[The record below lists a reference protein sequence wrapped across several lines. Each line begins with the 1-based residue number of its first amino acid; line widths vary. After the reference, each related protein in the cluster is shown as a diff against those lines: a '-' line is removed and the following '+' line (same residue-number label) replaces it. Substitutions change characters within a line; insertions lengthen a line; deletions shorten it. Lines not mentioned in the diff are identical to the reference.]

1 MHPRASDAITPV
13 ILTLN
18 EDANIRATLESLSWA
33 RRVIVLDSGSTDRTE
48 AIARSFPNVDW
59 RVRRFDTHSEQWR
72 QALTAYGVTTDYTL
86 ALDADMRVSDALLQ
100 EIETAFLSGRLT
112 GGVIP
117 FEFRV
122 YGRRLAGT
130 LCPPQL
136 RLFRPDSVRIGQLGH
151 TQSFSID
158 GPVYEFTARLIHE
171 DWKDLDLWLASQL
184 RYSRLERARLESASR
199 RSLKDSLR
207 RLGVMPPIA
216 AAVAY
221 LRAGGPFGGAQARYY
236 ASQRLTYECILQLQ
250 LLEGRL
256 TKSVEKAPATEAD
269 RRPV

>member
-1 MHPRASDAITPV
+1 MYPRARDTITPV

-33 RRVIVLDSGSTDRTE
+33 RRVIVLDSASTDRTE

-59 RVRRFDTHSEQWR
+59 HVRRFDTHSEQWR
-72 QALTAYGVTTDYTL
+72 QALTAYGVATDYAL

-112 GGVIP
+112 GGMIP

-136 RLFRPDSVRIGQLGH
+136 RLFRPDSVHIGQQGH

-171 DWKDLDLWLASQL
+171 D
-184 RYSRLERARLESASR
+184 
-199 RSLKDSLR
+199 
-207 RLGVMPPIA
+207 
-216 AAVAY
+216 
-221 LRAGGPFGGAQARYY
+221 
-236 ASQRLTYECILQLQ
+236 
-250 LLEGRL
+250 
-256 TKSVEKAPATEAD
+256 
-269 RRPV
+269 